1 MNTSQL
7 IRLLLAVR
15 QMNLGQFGDLL
26 RKLGASAVL
35 PPEPMEAEEIEAA
48 VKKIVKR

>member
-15 QMNLGQFGDLL
+15 QMNLGQFWDLL

-48 VKKIVKR
+48 VQKIVKR